1 MRFRRNNKRDRE
13 RSEMAAANRIRNLG
27 GRSTYVD
34 VDPEEVN
41 RRLRNLTYGSTDS
54 RISATRPDY
63 EPPQLYRASQG

>member
-1 MRFRRNNKRDRE
+1 MRFRRNNKRDKE